1 MKMVAE
7 KLKTPSR
14 DDFLSFLSFI
24 MSFAIIFLPFF
35 VNKELMIMSTIYF
48 VSKIESSVVM
58 KMIGFS
64 FNIRTI
70 GWVVEHAD
78 MIAGI
83 DFISMGSVPR

>member
-1 MKMVAE
+1 MVR
-7 KLKTPSR
+7 S
-14 DDFLSFLSFI
+14 
-24 MSFAIIFLPFF
+24 IIG
-35 VNKELMIMSTIYF
+35 F
-48 VSKIESSVVM
+48 VSEIDSSVVM